1 MLTSNNKKN
10 MLHFFYSSVFLFFAN
25 LICNFIKEFTLKV
38 LLVYPE
44 TPSTFWSFKEALKFV
59 SKKSAEPPLGLI
71 TVAAMLPKEWQKKL
85 IDLNV
90 SKLTDRDILWAD
102 YVFISAMNVHLKS
115 FREIVRR
122 CNKLEVKVV
131 AGGPLCTT
139 QYKDLL
145 GVDHFILNEAEITL
159 PPFLEDLKK
168 GNPKKIYQTDE
179 FPNVALTPIPMWELL
194 DMKKYVSMSVQ
205 YSRGCPYDCEFC
217 SITMLNGR
225 KPRAKCTEQFITELN
240 RLYELGWRGGISV
253 VDDNFIGNKRKLK
266 EDTLPALIEWSKEKK
281 YPFFF
286 ITEVSINLAD
296 DDELMRLMVDAGF
309 NSIFVGIE
317 TPNSDSL
324 VECGKKQNLKRD
336 LVESVNKLQRS
347 GMLVSGGFIIG
358 FDNDTERVFD
368 EQIDFIQRSGIT
380 SAMVGL
386 LNAPTGTKLYNRMKQ
401 EGRLLE
407 MWSGNN
413 MDANVNFVPKME
425 FKKLIRGYSRL
436 LNTLYS
442 QEQYYNRMKTFLKE
456 YNVPE
461 WTPKKINLEQLKAFI
476 RLVWLLGVIERGKK
490 YFWKLFFI
498 SLWRYPRKFPIAM
511 TLAVYGFHFRRVI
524 RTV

>member
-1 MLTSNNKKN
+1 M
-10 MLHFFYSSVFLFFAN
+10 
-25 LICNFIKEFTLKV
+25 KV

-71 TVAAMLPKEWQKKL
+71 TIASMLPEEWDKKL

-90 SKLTDRDILWAD
+90 SKLTDKNISWAD

-115 FREIVRR
+115 FRDIVRR
-122 CNKLEVKVV
+122 CNKLGVKVA

-139 QYKDLL
+139 QYNELL

-159 PPFLEDLKK
+159 PLFLADLKN
-168 GNPKKIYQTDE
+168 GSPKHIYQTDE
-179 FPNVALTPIPMWELL
+179 FPDISLAPVPMWELL
-194 DMKKYVSMSVQ
+194 DMKKYASMSLQ

-225 KPRAKCTEQFITELN
+225 RPRAKSTEQFITELN
-240 RLYELGWRGGISV
+240 RLYELGWRGGVSV

-266 EDTLPALIEWSKEKK
+266 EDTLPALIKWSKEKK

-296 DDELMRLMVDAGF
+296 DEQLMKLMVEAGF

-317 TPNSDSL
+317 TPNNESL
-324 VECGKKQNLKRD
+324 NECGKKQNLERD
-336 LVESVNKLQRS
+336 LIQSVNRLQKN
-347 GMLVSGGFIIG
+347 GMLVSGGFIVG
-358 FDNDTERVFD
+358 FDNDTENIFD
-368 EQIDFIQRSGIT
+368 DQIDFIQRSGIPN
-380 SAMVGL
+380 AMVGL
-386 LNAPTGTKLYNRMKQ
+386 LNAPTGTKLYNRMRD
-401 EGRLLE
+401 EGRLLD
-407 MWSGNN
+407 MFSGNN
-413 MDANVNFVPKME
+413 MDASINFIPKMNY
-425 FKKLIRGYSRL
+425 KNLIQGYSRL
-436 LNTLYS
+436 LNTIYS
-442 QEQYYNRMKTFLKE
+442 QEEYYNRLKIFLKE

-461 WTPKKINLEQLKAFI
+461 WTPKIINLEQLKAFL
-476 RLVWLLGVIERGKK
+476 RLLWLLGIIEKGKK

-498 SLWRYPRKFPIAM
+498 SLWKYPRKFPTAM

>member
-1 MLTSNNKKN
+1 M
-10 MLHFFYSSVFLFFAN
+10 
-25 LICNFIKEFTLKV
+25 KV

-71 TVAAMLPKEWQKKL
+71 TIASMLPEEWDKKL

-90 SKLTDRDILWAD
+90 SKLTDKNISWAD

-115 FREIVRR
+115 FRDIVRR
-122 CNKLEVKVV
+122 CNKLGVKVA

-139 QYKDLL
+139 QYNELL

-159 PPFLEDLKK
+159 PLFLADLKN
-168 GNPKKIYQTDE
+168 GSPKHIYQTDE
-179 FPNVALTPIPMWELL
+179 FPDISLAPVPMWELL
-194 DMKKYVSMSVQ
+194 DMKKYASMSLQ

-225 KPRAKCTEQFITELN
+225 RPRAKSTDQFITELN
-240 RLYELGWRGGISV
+240 RLYELGWRGGVSV

-266 EDTLPALIEWSKEKK
+266 EDTLPALIKWSKEKK

-296 DDELMRLMVDAGF
+296 DEQLMKLMVEAGF

-317 TPNSDSL
+317 TPNNESL
-324 VECGKKQNLKRD
+324 NECGKKQNLKRD
-336 LVESVNKLQRS
+336 LIQSVNRLQKN
-347 GMLVSGGFIIG
+347 GMLVSGGFIVG
-358 FDNDTERVFD
+358 FDNDTENIFD
-368 EQIDFIQRSGIT
+368 DQIDFIQRSGIPN
-380 SAMVGL
+380 AMVGL
-386 LNAPTGTKLYNRMKQ
+386 LNAPTGTKLYNRMRD
-401 EGRLLE
+401 EGRLLD
-407 MWSGNN
+407 MFSGNN
-413 MDANVNFVPKME
+413 MDASINFIPKMNY
-425 FKKLIRGYSRL
+425 KNLIQGYSRL
-436 LNTLYS
+436 LNTIYS
-442 QEQYYNRMKTFLKE
+442 QEEYYNRLKIFLKE

-461 WTPKKINLEQLKAFI
+461 WTPKIINLEQLKAFV
-476 RLVWLLGVIERGKK
+476 RLLWLLGIIEKGKK

-498 SLWRYPRKFPIAM
+498 SLWKYPRKFPTAM